1 MKLAARRGGRAR
13 VGKIDGPQAQRPP
26 LTASELRRP
35 VNRAERDDAA
45 EERGGRDGSREAGSK
60 PKDGVGSLRGLAG
73 HLASPGQHFCRRH
86 SQPTLLLSLCFSLV
100 RQRRDMS
107 IPTVD
112 ERLVHQMENPPVTRM
127 SLPVQ
132 KDDAEDDNQAITP
145 TARKLRGWIRTVVWV

>member
-1 MKLAARRGGRAR
+1 
-13 VGKIDGPQAQRPP
+13 
-26 LTASELRRP
+26 
-35 VNRAERDDAA
+35 
-45 EERGGRDGSREAGSK
+45 
-60 PKDGVGSLRGLAG
+60 
-73 HLASPGQHFCRRH
+73 
-86 SQPTLLLSLCFSLV
+86 
-100 RQRRDMS
+100 MS